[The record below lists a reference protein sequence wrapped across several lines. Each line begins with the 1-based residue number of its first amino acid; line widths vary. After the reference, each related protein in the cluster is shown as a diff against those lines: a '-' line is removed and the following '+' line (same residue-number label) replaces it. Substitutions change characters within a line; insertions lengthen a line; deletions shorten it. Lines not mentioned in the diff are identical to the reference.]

1 MVYVKQRPSY
11 INLIRNL
18 ALKHGKM
25 AFITGPRQV
34 GKTTIAK
41 HLLSQY
47 PDGRYYNWDDVAFR
61 RRWIKDPKSAIPQI
75 VGQKPLVVFDEIH
88 KAPRWKSYLKGIYDM
103 RGEDANI
110 VVTGSAKLDTFR
122 RGGDSLLGRYFQFRL
137 HPFSVGELSQSSI
150 HPDKIKTS
158 LSKTLS
164 SKPGLL
170 KTLLE
175 HSGFPEP
182 FLKSDTTFTNLWRRT
197 RIERLVREDLRDLT
211 QTHELPL
218 IEAAASLIPERI
230 GSPFSIQS
238 LAEDL
243 EISHPTGKRWIKW
256 LSQLYYL
263 YSVTPYSKNIARSI
277 KKQPKLYLWD
287 WSEILNNGPRFENII
302 ASHLLKAIHFWMD
315 SGIDTFELFYLR
327 DKEKREVDFLVVRNR
342 KPWMLVESKS
352 KKGSPSSHLYHFS
365 KILRPE
371 LVIQIVEQQGVH
383 EWFDITG
390 EARGHL
396 VSADSFLGLLP

>member
-137 HPFSVGELSQSSI
+137 HPFPLEN
-150 HPDKIKTS
+150 S
-158 LSKTLS
+158 LN
-164 SKPGLL
+164 P
-170 KTLLE
+170 
-175 HSGFPEP
+175 
-182 FLKSDTTFTNLWRRT
+182 
-197 RIERLVREDLRDLT
+197 
-211 QTHELPL
+211 
-218 IEAAASLIPERI
+218 A
-230 GSPFSIQS
+230 SIQ
-238 LAEDL
+238 
-243 EISHPTGKRWIKW
+243 TR
-256 LSQLYYL
+256 
-263 YSVTPYSKNIARSI
+263 
-277 KKQPKLYLWD
+277 
-287 WSEILNNGPRFENII
+287 
-302 ASHLLKAIHFWMD
+302 
-315 SGIDTFELFYLR
+315 
-327 DKEKREVDFLVVRNR
+327 
-342 KPWMLVESKS
+342 
-352 KKGSPSSHLYHFS
+352 
-365 KILRPE
+365 
-371 LVIQIVEQQGVH
+371 
-383 EWFDITG
+383 
-390 EARGHL
+390 
-396 VSADSFLGLLP
+396 